1 MCSVEAKR
9 LQSSCDHMYSTP
21 TASAASR
28 SDDAAER
35 HLRVAVGFSPRI
47 REEGDSRRYA
57 TRVSFPAKPWV
68 KTHGYHHIV
77 ATRRPPI
84 SRPTRGLKPTATIT
98 SSLRDEICLRSFC
111 SSP

>member
-35 HLRVAVGFSPRI
+35 HLRVGSEKREI
-47 REEGDSRRYA
+47 RVALRRLNSSA
-57 TRVSFPAKPWV
+57 FPPLTFQA
-68 KTHGYHHIV
+68 
-77 ATRRPPI
+77 
-84 SRPTRGLKPTATIT
+84 
-98 SSLRDEICLRSFC
+98 SLRDARLFPRQTVG
-111 SSP
+111 

>member
-47 REEGDSRRYA
+47 REEGDSRRVA
-57 TRVSFPAKPWV
+57 TLEFVGLSA
-68 KTHGYHHIV
+68 INLSSV
-77 ATRRPPI
+77 ATRRASLSPPN
-84 SRPTRGLKPTATIT
+84 RGLKPTATIT
-98 SSLRDEICLRSFC
+98 SSLRDARPF
-111 SSP
+111 PDRPVG